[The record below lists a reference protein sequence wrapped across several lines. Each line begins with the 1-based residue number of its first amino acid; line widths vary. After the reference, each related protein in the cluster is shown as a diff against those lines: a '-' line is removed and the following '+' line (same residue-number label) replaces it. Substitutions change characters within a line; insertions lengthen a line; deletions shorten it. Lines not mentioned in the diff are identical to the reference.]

1 MMKRLGTLALVAA
14 SMLWGGAA
22 AADGCHQG
30 AFNGLYIG
38 ASVGYAGLDADVYPQ
53 NLGKV
58 SSDDG
63 GVIGGGHLGYNMQCG
78 RLVFGVEGDISYVD
92 LESHGVDSTGADLW
106 TSIDW
111 LATLRGRVGV
121 TISESAL
128 LYATAGVA
136 WADRTHRVYDPGAP
150 GGPFSQ
156 SDSDTA
162 TGWVVGGGIEF
173 LRHDR
178 WLLRGE
184 VLYVGLEDQSKT
196 YTVGTTCG
204 GPCTTTAKWEDDM
217 IVARLGLSL
226 KLGGEERPRYEPL
239 K

>member
-1 MMKRLGTLALVAA
+1 MIKQLGTFALVAA
-14 SMLWGGAA
+14 AMVWGGSAA
-22 AADGCHQG
+22 AHCHKG

-38 ASVGYAGLDADVYPQ
+38 ASVGYAGLDADHYPYAQ
-53 NLGKV
+53 NKL
-58 SSDDG
+58 SSDDS
-63 GVIGGGHLGYNMQCG
+63 GVIAGGHLGYNMQCG
-78 RLVFGVEGDISYVD
+78 RFVMGVEGDINYVD
-92 LESHGVDSTGADLW
+92 LESHVTAADTTDYW
-106 TSIDW
+106 TSVDW
-111 LATLRGRVGV
+111 LATLRGRLGIAVHD
-121 TISESAL
+121 SML

-136 WADRTHRVYDPGAP
+136 WADRTHRLYDPLAP

-162 TGWVVGGGIEF
+162 TGWVVGGGVEF

-184 VLYVGLEDQSKT
+184 VLYVGFEDDSKT
-196 YTVGTTCG
+196 YTVHPSACG
-204 GPCTTTAKWEDDM
+204 GVCTSRVKWEDDM

-226 KLGGEERPRYEPL
+226 KLGSDEPKYAPL